1 MFYYKDKMAKLS
13 ITIIALSL
21 ALVALAFA
29 LGLSLGYD
37 RGFDACIQ
45 ENNLYERY
53 QEYYAR

>member
-1 MFYYKDKMAKLS
+1 MFYYKDKMAKLT

-29 LGLSLGYD
+29 LGLSLGYN

-53 QEYYAR
+53 Q